1 MRKEKEKDTLFFS
14 SLEFLMHIPI
24 LQLPHELL
32 FYLFIG
38 SFLQCS
44 LTCLPCARHK
54 AELSST
60 VRVCPNNL
68 RGGHCYLVYTRANGA
83 TEKLNDFPT
92 HPSSQMWQPACE
104 PSLSSYPP
112 PPPPDIHILSSL
124 PRTLS
129 HHFHQKF
136 AIIIPR
142 RGGLTPPPLSIYSN

>member
-104 PSLSSYPP
+104 PSLSSSPP
-112 PPPPDIHILSSL
+112 PRRQTYTYCLPCPVHSAIIFTRNLPLLFPGEEALPPPIIHI
-124 PRTLS
+124 
-129 HHFHQKF
+129 F
-136 AIIIPR
+136 
-142 RGGLTPPPLSIYSN
+142 